1 MKKNKIFNL
10 PIASNLGSVLTETML
25 SVSKHEGGIKQG
37 EITLP
42 TFKQEVYTLN
52 KPTEESNKTK

>member
-42 TFKQEVYTLN
+42 TFKQEVYTVN